1 MGNASKERVDL
12 IKKVYSKTE
21 YPKIIDTKFSQLGV
35 TSVPNQIEDTFTVEE
50 FFQKYNEL
58 FYEIP
63 AYGPTNSHEY
73 LVKTSGEYIN
83 FDQDNE
89 IIEALQKEIAQLRQ
103 DLLQE
108 QIKLA
113 EAVTG
118 EKINLNVADSVE
130 QITDF
135 NSIQKAFNDQ
145 ERANPELTTTN
156 PQSVSANTNP
166 GY

>member
-35 TSVPNQIEDTFTVEE
+35 TSVP
-50 FFQKYNEL
+50 
-58 FYEIP
+58 
-63 AYGPTNSHEY
+63 
-73 LVKTSGEYIN
+73 
-83 FDQDNE
+83 
-89 IIEALQKEIAQLRQ
+89 
-103 DLLQE
+103 
-108 QIKLA
+108 
-113 EAVTG
+113 
-118 EKINLNVADSVE
+118 NLNVADSVE

>member
-12 IKKVYSKTE
+12 ERKVYSKTE

-35 TSVPNQIEDTFTVEE
+35 VSVTNQIENTFTVEQ
-50 FFQKYNEL
+50 FFLKYNEL

-63 AYGPTNSHEY
+63 AFGDTNSHEY
-73 LVKTSGEYIN
+73 LIKTSSEYIN
-83 FDQDNE
+83 FDQDND
-89 IIEALQKEIAQLRQ
+89 IIAALQKEIAQLRQ
-103 DLLQE
+103 DLLKSE
-108 QIKLA
+108 IKTA
-113 EAVTG
+113 EALTG

-130 QITDF
+130 ELTDF
-135 NSIQKAFNDQ
+135 ESVQNAFEGQ